1 MFERCHPGTTEVS
14 LGWVMEQVTAVR
26 FGLEIILCV
35 VIFCGELLKSS
46 LIVLLGVSTRI
57 VP

>member
-1 MFERCHPGTTEVS
+1 MSERGRTGTPEVS

-35 VIFCGELLKSS
+35 VIFCGELLRSS
-46 LIVLLGVSTRI
+46 LVELHSG
-57 VP
+57 

>member
-1 MFERCHPGTTEVS
+1 MFERCHTGTAEVS
-14 LGWVMEQVTAVR
+14 LGWVIEQVTTVR

-46 LIVLLGVSTRI
+46 LIVLFSV
-57 VP
+57 